1 MKPLFTRELSS
12 VYRFVFFVVLALA
25 MILVDH
31 HFNYLQPLRS
41 WIGYFSAPVYKIT
54 NSTRFLSD
62 WAEQRAKSRED
73 LDVENKALRDK
84 VLLLERRLQ
93 KLAALTAENVR
104 LRELLNSSALV
115 SDTVLIAEI
124 IGLDPDPFR
133 HEIVLDKGEKDGVIL
148 GQPILDASGL
158 MGQIIEVGPLTS
170 RALLITDVSHATPV
184 MVNRN
189 GVRAIAVGGGKL
201 DRLTLTYVPETA
213 DIKVGDLLV
222 SSGLGGRF
230 PSGYPVGVVTRVEH
244 DGGQPFAVV
253 EARPTSQL
261 DRVHHVLLVFQKQPE
276 PRQPKAQPAPVKEEA
291 DETKKKEAAKDKAD
305 KPKEHEKDKAKP
317 AKHAAKPAESE
328 KKAPAK
334 PEAH

>member
-1 MKPLFTRELSS
+1 M
-12 VYRFVFFVVLALA
+12 FFVALALA
-25 MILVDH
+25 LILIDH
-31 HFNYLQPLRS
+31 HFTYLKPVRS
-41 WIGYFSAPVYKIT
+41 WLGYLSAPVYNISS
-54 NSTRFLSD
+54 STRFFNE
-62 WAEQRAKSRED
+62 WAESRIKSRDD
-73 LDVENKALRDK
+73 LEGENKALRDK
-84 VLLLERRLQ
+84 VLLLQRRLQ

-115 SDTVLIAEI
+115 ADTVLIAEI
-124 IGLDPDPFR
+124 VGIDPDPFR
-133 HEIVLDKGEKDGVIL
+133 HEIVLDKGEKDGVVL

-201 DRLTLTYVPETA
+201 DKLTLTYVPETA
-213 DIKVGDLLV
+213 DIKIGDLLI

-261 DRVHHVLLVFQKQPE
+261 DRVHHVLLVFQKQAE
-276 PRQPKAQPAPVKEEA
+276 PRQPKQPQTTKDEA
-291 DETKKKEAAKDKAD
+291 EDAKKKDAAPKDKTE
-305 KPKEHEKDKAKP
+305 KVKEHEKDKSKTTKHSTLKSAAEADKKP
-317 AKHAAKPAESE
+317 MKNEGR
-328 KKAPAK
+328 
-334 PEAH
+334 

>member
-1 MKPLFTRELSS
+1 
-12 VYRFVFFVVLALA
+12 

-31 HFNYLQPLRS
+31 HLTYLQPLRT
-41 WIGYFSAPVYKIT
+41 WVGYLSAPVYKIT
-54 NSTRFLSD
+54 NSTRHFTD
-62 WAEQRAKSRED
+62 WAEQRTKSRED
-73 LDVENKALRDK
+73 LEIENKALRDK

-133 HEIVLDKGEKDGVIL
+133 HEIVLDKGEKDGVVL

-276 PRQPKAQPAPVKEEA
+276 PRQPKPQVLK
-291 DETKKKEAAKDKAD
+291 DETEDAKKKEAAKEKPADKAE
-305 KPKEHEKDKAKP
+305 KPKEHEKDKSKSTKHPSTKP
-317 AKHAAKPAESE
+317 AVEQDKKPVKAEVR
-328 KKAPAK
+328 
-334 PEAH
+334 